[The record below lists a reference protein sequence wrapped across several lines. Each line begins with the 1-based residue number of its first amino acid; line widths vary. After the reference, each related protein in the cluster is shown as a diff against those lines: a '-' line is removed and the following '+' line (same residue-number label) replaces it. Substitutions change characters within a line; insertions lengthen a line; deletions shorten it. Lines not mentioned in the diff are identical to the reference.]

1 VIRHRRPADG
11 AEVDLIEGRKGIE
24 AVLRHHP
31 PVLQVVLT
39 I

>member
-1 VIRHRRPADG
+1 VIGHRRPADG
-11 AEVDLIEGRKGIE
+11 AEVDLIAGCKGIE
-24 AVLRHHP
+24 AVFRHHP